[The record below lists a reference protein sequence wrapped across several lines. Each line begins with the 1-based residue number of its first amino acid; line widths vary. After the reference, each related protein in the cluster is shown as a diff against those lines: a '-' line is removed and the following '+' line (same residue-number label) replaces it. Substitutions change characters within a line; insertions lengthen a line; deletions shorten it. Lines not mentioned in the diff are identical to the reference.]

1 MRLTAVLFWQPFYNL
16 TGKEFF
22 QDLNS
27 TFLEL
32 IDGSSNL
39 ENVPL
44 GQQFVKAR
52 GLDVI
57 FALDSS
63 ADISDTSWPK

>member
-1 MRLTAVLFWQPFYNL
+1 MRP
-16 TGKEFF
+16 
-22 QDLNS
+22 D
-27 TFLEL
+27 TFEDSNATWLQL

-39 ENVPL
+39 ENIPL

-57 FALDSS
+57 VAVDAS
-63 ADISDTSWPK
+63 ADEAQNKWPK